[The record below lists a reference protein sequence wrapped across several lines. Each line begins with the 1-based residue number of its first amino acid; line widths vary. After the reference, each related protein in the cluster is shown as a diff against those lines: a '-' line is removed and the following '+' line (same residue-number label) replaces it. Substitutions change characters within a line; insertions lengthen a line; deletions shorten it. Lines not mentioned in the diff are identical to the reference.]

1 MCLAICWMW
10 FFVKS
15 MNLGQLYWNE
25 TYGFF
30 EVFYKIFGG
39 MQMVLRARDEKA
51 INDATGSSK
60 MRT

>member
-1 MCLAICWMW
+1 MW